1 MVVAMSDIVF
11 VSLFAAMSGFIFWFA
26 PKLDDDVD
34 PWVPRT
40 VLITCN
46 ALAFAAAWII
56 ARAI

>member
-1 MVVAMSDIVF
+1 MSDIVF
-11 VSLFAAMSGFIFWFA
+11 IGMFGALSAFIYWFA

-56 ARAI
+56 ARAIG